1 MSGSSE
7 EDGRLGASRGS
18 SPGNRTAAFDRR
30 AIPAGAVERPWH
42 ASDGHAIRTRVVNG
56 GVVSDRKGVNVPDAV
71 LPIPAL
77 TAKDRRDLDFALERR
92 PAA

>member
-1 MSGSSE
+1 QSLLID
-7 EDGRLGASRGS
+7 DGKLRLQ
-18 SPGNRTAAFDRR
+18 
-30 AIPAGAVERPWH
+30 VE

-77 TAKDRRDLDFALERR
+77 TAKDRRDLDFALEMGADWIALSFVQR
-92 PAA
+92 